1 MASPKG
7 TLTPAES
14 VTGVTCAYLVQK
26 LFVRRDPLY
35 SIREGR
41 SMRLSAGA
49 SPSARDGDNDCLR
62 ST

>member
-1 MASPKG
+1 MAGPKG

-14 VTGVTCAYLVQK
+14 VTGVTRASLVQK
-26 LFVRRDPLY
+26 LFARRDSLY
-35 SIREGR
+35 SIGEDR

-49 SPSARDGDNDCLR
+49 PPSARDGDNDCLR